1 MGFGSYDESEQEK
14 RNQSDES
21 DDDAEGVSMNREE
34 GEGEVTFETGG
45 TDELLSVYQSK
56 VTDEE

>member
-21 DDDAEGVSMNREE
+21 DENVEGVSMNREE
-34 GEGEVTFETGG
+34 DDGEVTFETGG
-45 TDELLSVYQSK
+45 TEELLSVYQSQ
-56 VTDEE
+56 VEE